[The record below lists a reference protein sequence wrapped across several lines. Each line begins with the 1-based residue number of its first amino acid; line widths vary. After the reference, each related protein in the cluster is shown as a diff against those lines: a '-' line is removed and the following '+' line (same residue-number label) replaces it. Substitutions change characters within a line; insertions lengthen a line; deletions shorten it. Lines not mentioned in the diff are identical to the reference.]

1 MQAMKTPSNVESNIT
16 QGTNVPKPSRRKVLG
31 GLAAFS
37 APLII
42 PARLLGKDAP
52 SNRITLGFIGMGGQ
66 GTGRNL
72 STFLN
77 QPDTKVLAVCDVF
90 RSRAAKAKQQV
101 DKFANSADCK
111 VYQDFRE
118 LLARD
123 DLDAIV
129 ISTPDHWHVPLAMA
143 ALKAGKDVFSE
154 KPSLTITEG
163 RALANEVA
171 KRNAMFQWGIEDRHL
186 IKYHRLAGWVRS
198 GAIGKLEKIEVS
210 LPGKRPHPKD
220 DPAAVPDD
228 LDWNLWLGPAP
239 YRDYT
244 PTITGAQNWRNVID
258 YSGGS
263 LTDWGS
269 HLIDTAQ
276 VGARMNDSGPV
287 EISGTGRKLDPAE
300 FQSNAPVDYRLHY
313 RYSNG
318 VEMDVTDGRVDI
330 KFIGTKGWVRCAGWN
345 GKWSASDMEILRIQE
360 FGEDAG
366 YWPRP
371 EVEHRDFLD
380 SMKSRKPPAYHV
392 EAGHRLSTAL
402 HLGHL
407 AIQSGRTIQWDPAKE
422 EFGGGDTESTKSII
436 YQREA
441 RDWEKA

>member
-1 MQAMKTPSNVESNIT
+1 MKTPSNTESST
-16 QGTNVPKPSRRKVLG
+16 PLDAGVPKLSRRKVLG
-31 GLAAFS
+31 GLAAVS

-52 SNRITLGFIGMGGQ
+52 SKKITLGFIGMGGQ
-66 GTGRNL
+66 GKGRNL
-72 STFLN
+72 TTFLN
-77 QPDTKVLAVCDVF
+77 QPDTTVLAVCDVF
-90 RSRAAKAKQQV
+90 RSRAAKAKQRV
-101 DKFANSADCK
+101 DKAANSSDCK
-111 VYQDFRE
+111 AYQDFRE

-129 ISTPDHWHVPLAMA
+129 ISTPDHWHVPLSMA

-154 KPSLTITEG
+154 KPSLTIIEG
-163 RALANEVA
+163 RELANEVA
-171 KRNAMFQWGIEDRHL
+171 KRNAVFQWGIEDRHL

-210 LPGKRPHPKD
+210 LVNKGPRPND
-220 DPAAVPDD
+220 DPAPVPDD

-239 YRDYT
+239 FRDYT

-276 VGARMNDSGPV
+276 VGARMDRSGPV
-287 EISGTGRKLDPAE
+287 EISGTGQELDSAK
-300 FQSNAPVDYRLHY
+300 FQSNVPVNYKVRY
-313 RYSNG
+313 RYSDG
-318 VEMDVTDGRVDI
+318 VEMEVADGGVDI
-330 KFIGTKGWVRCAGWN
+330 RFIGTKGWVRCEGWN
-345 GKWSASDMEILRIQE
+345 GKWSASDNEILRIQE

-371 EVEHRDFLD
+371 EIEHRDFLD

-407 AIQSGRTIQWDPAKE
+407 AIRSGRTIQWDPAKE
-422 EFGGGDTESTKSII
+422 EFTAGDTESTKSII
-436 YQREA
+436 YQRES